1 MCNGEHRPTPS
12 PRVVATVAF
21 PTFESTPV
29 GRASLL
35 ELRAGSCR
43 DRFGEDV
50 CYVQLSGELDAFTAS
65 QIGEPLS
72 GITRLAGDLV
82 IDTRL
87 VSFIDSAGLRLLEDM
102 FDRGAANYSSVWLHD
117 PSRAVKRLMFL
128 AGVDETLA
136 TCTTGHTGDDDRRDA
151 SISGCPP
158 ATRSGRG

>member
-1 MCNGEHRPTPS
+1 MCNGEHRPLRP

-21 PTFESTPV
+21 PPFESMQV

-35 ELRAGSCR
+35 ELRAGSCL
-43 DRFGEDV
+43 DRFGVDV

-65 QIGEPLS
+65 RIGGPLA
-72 GITRLAGDLV
+72 GITGLAGDLV

-87 VSFIDSAGLRLLEDM
+87 VSFIDSAGLRLLEQM
-102 FDRGAANYSSVWLHD
+102 FDRGAANYSSVRLHD
-117 PSRAVKRLMFL
+117 PSRVVYRLMRL

-136 TCTTGHTGDDDRRDA
+136 TCNSGQTGDEDRRDA

-158 ATRSGRG
+158 ATRSGWG